1 MQMLSR
7 TGDLAREPSAKVA
20 GLALLPAL
28 PALALAR
35 YRFTAV
41 FERDLELPAFAG
53 PRLRSVFGLALRQGA
68 CMTGASQCEP
78 CPLYRSCAYPAIF
91 ATPPRETQFDQRFSQ
106 MPNPY
111 VMEPQPL
118 GMGRLHAGEAL
129 TWHQVLIGAD
139 TLRQLPLIVHA
150 WERSL
155 RAGWERLRVPGQLV
169 RVALVDGAGQVESV
183 FEADTR
189 HLLPHQPLLTW
200 PEGIAAARADAAHLD
215 FDTPLR
221 LQHEGRPLRPG
232 ELSPRK
238 LMADL
243 LRRCNLMLDLHL
255 GIRPAPFDAHALVA
269 HAATL
274 QDDRSALRW
283 REDTRYS
290 ARQRQEVPLGGVLGR
305 WTLRGDLQPLLPWL
319 WLGQWLHLG
328 KNATHGL
335 GGYSLSLDAPA
346 R

>member
-1 MQMLSR
+1 MLSQ
-7 TGDLAREPSAKVA
+7 TVAVAPKPSADAA
-20 GLALLPAL
+20 GTALLAGHP
-28 PALALAR
+28 LALAR

-41 FERDLELPAFAG
+41 FERDPELPAFAG
-53 PRLRSVFGLALRQGA
+53 SLLRSVFGLALRQGA
-68 CMTGASQCEP
+68 CMTGMPQCEP
-78 CPLYRSCAYPAIF
+78 CPLYRTCAYPAIF
-91 ATPPRETQFDQRFSQ
+91 AAPPRDTQFGQRFSQ
-106 MPNPY
+106 VPNPY
-111 VMEPQPL
+111 VMEPPPL
-118 GMGRLHAGEAL
+118 KMCRLPAGKAL
-129 TWHQVLIGAD
+129 VWHQVLVGAA
-139 TLRQLPLIVHA
+139 TLRQLPLVAHA

-155 RAGWERLRVPGQLV
+155 RAGWGERRVRGQL
-169 RVALVDGAGQVESV
+169 LQLEHVDGASLCHSV
-183 FEADTR
+183 FDPDTR
-189 HLLPHQPLLTW
+189 RLLPHEHSLSW
-200 PEGIAAARADAAHLD
+200 PADIAAAHADAAHLD

-221 LQHEGRPLRPG
+221 LQHDGRPLRPG

-238 LMADL
+238 LVADL

-274 QDDRSALRW
+274 HDDRGALRW

-335 GGYSLSLDAPA
+335 GGFRLVLDEPA